1 MIREN
6 ELLCQIKRTLC
17 RFPFFL
23 HFYLSLFINFFLFFF
38 TVVTLKVGKCCDR
51 GTQHQLCSHHEVSP
65 LDDELC
71 RDSPG
76 DISCDEI
83 VVGHDHVK
91 HARASLLYFFT
102 TTNFLCWPV

>member
-1 MIREN
+1 MSD
-6 ELLCQIKRTLC
+6 IKRTLC

-23 HFYLSLFINFFLFFF
+23 LFYLSLFINFFLFFF
-38 TVVTLKVGKCCDR
+38 IVVTLKVGKCCNR
-51 GTQHQLCSHHEVSP
+51 GTQHQLCSHHEVSS

-83 VVGHDHVK
+83 FVGQDHVGMGQL
-91 HARASLLYFFT
+91 ALLIY
-102 TTNFLCWPV
+102 NN